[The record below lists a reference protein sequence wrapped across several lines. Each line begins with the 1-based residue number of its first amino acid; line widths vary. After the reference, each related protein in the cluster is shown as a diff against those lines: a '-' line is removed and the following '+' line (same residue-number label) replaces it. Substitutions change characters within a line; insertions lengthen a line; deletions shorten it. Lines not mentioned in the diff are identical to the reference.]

1 MFNFEPDL
9 HRPLKVLIVDDDPDA
24 RELFSEILA
33 EEGYLVETA
42 VDGMEALDKLE
53 SFKPDLILTDYQMPR
68 MDGITLCKIVKNNP
82 ETIDLGVILITGFN
96 DFEVRVQGLSAGA
109 DDFLSKPVMLPEL
122 KARIKSLA
130 KAKLYHDFLRDYQK
144 RLEEEVEKK
153 AADLIKANLALNLA
167 YRELEDLSL
176 EIVYRLARA
185 AEYRDE
191 HTGNHIQRISL
202 YCVAIGERLGLTER
216 QLDLLRYGSILH
228 DIGKL
233 GIPDEILLKP
243 GSLTPEEWEIMKKH
257 TIIGA
262 EILKGT
268 RIAYLKA
275 GEKIALYHHER
286 WDGKGY
292 PFGLKGENIPLIA
305 RIVSVADVF
314 DALTSKRP
322 YRDAM
327 DTETAFEFI
336 ASGKGTQFDP
346 LVVDAFLGIKNQILE
361 IKELYK
367 DEGESHL
374 FSLIRSLREQKISKN
389 SS

>member
-9 HRPLKVLIVDDDPDA
+9 IRQIKVLIVDDDPDV

-53 SFKPDLILTDYQMPR
+53 SFKPDLILTDYKMPR
-68 MDGITLCKIVKNNP
+68 MDGITLCKVVKNNP

-96 DFEVRVQGLSAGA
+96 DFEVRVHGLSAGA

-130 KAKLYHDFLRDYQK
+130 KAKIYHDLLKDYQK
-144 RLEEEVEKK
+144 RLEKEVEEKTAELK
-153 AADLIKANLALNLA
+153 KANLALNLA

-202 YCVAIGERLGLTER
+202 YCVAIGKRLGLNER

-257 TIIGA
+257 TIIG
-262 EILKGT
+262 
-268 RIAYLKA
+268 
-275 GEKIALYHHER
+275 
-286 WDGKGY
+286 
-292 PFGLKGENIPLIA
+292 
-305 RIVSVADVF
+305 
-314 DALTSKRP
+314 
-322 YRDAM
+322 
-327 DTETAFEFI
+327 
-336 ASGKGTQFDP
+336 Q
-346 LVVDAFLGIKNQILE
+346 
-361 IKELYK
+361 
-367 DEGESHL
+367 
-374 FSLIRSLREQKISKN
+374 RSLRERELPILKLGKRSPFIIMRDGMGRAIHLG
-389 SS
+389 

>member
-1 MFNFEPDL
+1 MFNSEQDL
-9 HRPLKVLIVDDDPDA
+9 ARQIRVLVVDDDPEIRDFLA
-24 RELFSEILA
+24 EILA

-42 VDGMEALDKLE
+42 PDGLSAVEKINT
-53 SFKPDLILTDYQMPR
+53 FKPDIILTDYHMPK
-68 MDGITLCKIVKNNP
+68 MDGITLCKMIKNNP
-82 ETIDLGVILITGFN
+82 ETMDIGVLLITGIG
-96 DFEVRVQGLSAGA
+96 DFELRLQGLSAGA
-109 DDFLSKPVMLPEL
+109 DDFLSKPVQLPEL
-122 KARIKSLA
+122 IARIKSLA
-130 KAKLYHDFLRDYQK
+130 KAKLYHDFLKDYQRK
-144 RLEEEVEKK
+144 LEEEVEKK
-153 AADLIKANLALNLA
+153 TADLLQANLALELA
-167 YRELEDLSL
+167 YKELEDLSL

-191 HTGNHIQRISL
+191 LTGNHIQRISL
-202 YCVAIGERLGLTER
+202 YCVAVGEKLGLTEK

-243 GSLTPEEWEIMKKH
+243 GSLTPEEWEIMRKH

-268 RIAYLKA
+268 RISYLKV

-286 WDGKGY
+286 WDGRGY
-292 PFGLKGENIPLIA
+292 PCGLKGEKIPLFA
-305 RIVSVADVF
+305 RIVTVADVF

-327 DTETAFEFI
+327 DPETAFEI
-336 ASGKGTQFDP
+336 ISSGRGTQFDP
-346 LVVDAFLGIKNQILE
+346 LIVDTFLSIKPIILD
-361 IKELYK
+361 IRALYQ

-374 FSLIRSLREQKISKN
+374 FSLIKSLRKGN
-389 SS
+389 F